1 MMQLD
6 ALILYNADG
15 DVRQIRFRSGQLNI
29 ISGESGT
36 GKSSIIGILRFL
48 LGGDSPHVPLGPIQ
62 DTVAW
67 YGLLAHV
74 GNTQF
79 FIGRPAPPH
88 GVTTSQV
95 MLLIGESDVPEL
107 GALKSNAN
115 TADLVGYLG
124 GLIGIEETLHVPA
137 EGRTRR
143 ALAASFRHSLYYN
156 FQGQGEVANP
166 DLLFHHQNRDFQK
179 QTIRDTLPYFLGA
192 QSPDAL
198 RKREQLTELRRDI
211 RRKETRLAEARSWR
225 ELGVGRASGL
235 IADARASGLISAGTT
250 PADAGQAIDL
260 LNAVLEAPESLVN
273 TDDVDRDA
281 ETETL
286 IARRGELRDS
296 LRDINDTLRGLDEF
310 ARVGTEYSAE
320 LNEHRV
326 RLASIGLIPDTRDE
340 AATCPVCKSTLTD
353 TSTHDAIGHSLG
365 RVARRI
371 ELAQR
376 DQPRIATART
386 ELLATRRQVR
396 ASLDDLDTSL
406 QELARADEIRATAQL
421 TWDQQ
426 SFVRGRIVQF
436 LETTTLESDDVIAAL
451 ERAVESLEDK
461 AAQLTEELD
470 PEALR
475 SAVDSLLNIVGRRM
489 TELAQSL
496 PLEHSEHGV
505 RIDPYRLTVVAD
517 TLQGPAY
524 MDAGAIGSGMSWV
537 GYHLTAY
544 LALHDYFIN
553 TNRPVPRFIVLD
565 QPSQAFFPRDRE
577 SGGDLDELS
586 DADRDNTRNLYRMMF
601 DVVTQLD
608 GQLQIIAFDH
618 ADFAGE
624 WFQDSIVETWRD
636 GTALIPREWCESAQL
651 PQQALPGSTEAIT
664 SEADA

>member
-1 MMQLD
+1 MQLD

-15 DVRQIRFRSGQLNI
+15 DIRQIRFRSGQLNI

-74 GNTQF
+74 GNTHF
-79 FIGRPAPPH
+79 FVGRPAPAH

-95 MLLIGESDVPEL
+95 MLSIGESDVPGL
-107 GALKSNAN
+107 TALKPNAN
-115 TADLVGYLG
+115 TADLVDYLG
-124 GLIGIEETLHVPA
+124 GLIGIEENLHVPA
-137 EGRTRR
+137 ERRTRR
-143 ALAASFRHSLYYN
+143 ALAANFRHSLYYN

-179 QTIRDTLPYFLGA
+179 QAIRDTFPYFLGA

-198 RKREQLTELRRDI
+198 RKREQLSELRRDI
-211 RRKETRLAEARSWR
+211 RRQEMRLSEARSTR
-225 ELGVGRASGL
+225 EFGVGRASGL
-235 IADARASGLISAGTT
+235 IADARASGLLSAGTT
-250 PADAGQAIDL
+250 PADAGEAIDL
-260 LNAVLEAPESLVN
+260 LTAVLDTQEPLVQA
-273 TDDVDRDA
+273 DDVDRDV
-281 ETETL
+281 EMETL
-286 IARRGELRDS
+286 IARRVELRGA
-296 LRDINDTLRGLDEF
+296 LRDINDKLRGLDEF

-326 RLASIGLIPDTRDE
+326 RLASIGLIPDATDE
-340 AATCPVCKSTLTD
+340 TATCPVCQSALID

-386 ELLATRRQVR
+386 ELLLAHTQVR
-396 ASLDDLDTSL
+396 AELNDLGTSLD
-406 QELARADEIRATAQL
+406 ELARTDDIRAIAQL

-426 SFVRGRIVQF
+426 SFVRGRITQY
-436 LETTTLESDDVIAAL
+436 LETTTLESDDTIAAL
-451 ERAVESLEDK
+451 ERAVESLENK
-461 AAQLTEELD
+461 AAHLAEELD

-475 SAVDSLLNIVGRRM
+475 SALDSLLNIVGRRM
-489 TELAQSL
+489 TALAQSL

-517 TLQGPAY
+517 TFQGPAY

-544 LALHDYFIN
+544 LALHDYFIEA
-553 TNRPVPRFIVLD
+553 NRPVPRFIVLD

-577 SGGDLDELS
+577 SGGDLAELS
-586 DADRDNTRNLYRMMF
+586 DTDRDNTRNLYRMMF
-601 DVVTQLD
+601 DAATQFD

-618 ADFAGE
+618 ADFADD
-624 WFQDSIVETWRD
+624 WFQDSIIETWRD
-636 GTALIPREWCESAQL
+636 GTALIPRGWYESAQR
-651 PQQALPGSTEAIT
+651 PQPALPASSDATA
-664 SEADA
+664 SDADS

>member
-15 DVRQIRFRSGQLNI
+15 DIRQIRFRSGQLNI

-48 LGGDSPHVPLGPIQ
+48 LGGDSPYVPLGPIQ

-74 GNTQF
+74 GDTQF

-95 MLLIGESDVPEL
+95 MLSIGESSIPEL
-107 GALKSNAN
+107 AALESNAN
-115 TADLVGYLG
+115 TADLVDYLG
-124 GLIGIEETLHVPA
+124 GLIGIEENLHVPA

-143 ALAASFRHSLYYN
+143 ALAANFRHSLYYN

-179 QTIRDTLPYFLGA
+179 QAIRDTFPYFLGA

-198 RKREQLTELRRDI
+198 RKREQLSELRRDI
-211 RRKETRLAEARSWR
+211 RRQEIRLAEARSTR

-235 IADARASGLISAGTT
+235 IADARASGLLSVATT
-250 PADAGQAIDL
+250 PADAGEAIDL
-260 LNAVLEAPESLVN
+260 LTAVVETQESLVN

-286 IARRGELRDS
+286 IARRGELRGA
-296 LRDINDTLRGLDEF
+296 LRDINDKLRGLDEF

-326 RLASIGLIPDTRDE
+326 RLASIGLIPDTTDE
-340 AATCPVCKSTLTD
+340 AATCPVCQSVLTD

-376 DQPRIATART
+376 DQPRITTART
-386 ELLATRRQVR
+386 ELLHARSQVR
-396 ASLDDLDTSL
+396 ADLSDLDTSL
-406 QELARADEIRATAQL
+406 NELARTDDIRAAAQL

-426 SFVRGRIVQF
+426 SFVRGRIAQY
-436 LETTTLESDDVIAAL
+436 LETTTLESDDAIEAL

-489 TELAQSL
+489 TALAQSL

-544 LALHDYFIN
+544 LALHDYFIDA
-553 TNRPVPRFIVLD
+553 NRPVPRFIVLD

-577 SGGDLDELS
+577 SGGDLAELS
-586 DADRDNTRNLYRMMF
+586 DTDRDNTRNLYRMMF

-618 ADFAGE
+618 ADFADE
-624 WFQDSIVETWRD
+624 WFQASIIETWRD
-636 GTALIPREWCESAQL
+636 ETALIPRDWYQSPQQLRPELPASAEESASG
-651 PQQALPGSTEAIT
+651 AKA
-664 SEADA
+664 

>member
-1 MMQLD
+1 MQLD

-15 DVRQIRFRSGQLNI
+15 DIRQIRFRSGQLNI

-79 FIGRPAPPH
+79 FIGRPAPAH

-95 MLLIGESDVPEL
+95 MLSVGESDVPEL
-107 GALKSNAN
+107 AALESNAN
-115 TADLVGYLG
+115 TADLVDYLG
-124 GLIGIEETLHVPA
+124 GLIGIEENLHVPA

-143 ALAASFRHSLYYN
+143 ALAANFRHSLYYN

-179 QTIRDTLPYFLGA
+179 QAIRDTFPYFLGA

-198 RKREQLTELRRDI
+198 RKREQLSDLRRDI
-211 RRKETRLAEARSWR
+211 RRQETRLAEARSTR
-225 ELGVGRASGL
+225 ELGMGRAAGL
-235 IADARASGLISAGTT
+235 IADARASGLLPVDTT
-250 PADAGQAIDL
+250 PVDAGEAIDVL
-260 LNAVLEAPESLVN
+260 SALLEADQPPAHA
-273 TDDVDRDA
+273 DDVDRDA
-281 ETETL
+281 ETEAL
-286 IARRGELRDS
+286 IARRGELRGS
-296 LRDINDTLRGLDEF
+296 LRDINDKLRGLDEF

-326 RLASIGLIPDTRDE
+326 RLASIGLIPDTTDAE
-340 AATCPVCKSTLTD
+340 ATCPVCQTALTD

-386 ELLATRRQVR
+386 ELLQARGQVR
-396 ASLDDLDTSL
+396 ADLTDIETSL
-406 QELARADEIRATAQL
+406 EELARTDDIRATAQH

-426 SFVRGRIVQF
+426 SFVRGRIAQY
-436 LETTTLESDDVIAAL
+436 LETTTLESDDTIAAL
-451 ERAVESLEDK
+451 ERAVEALEDK
-461 AAQLTEELD
+461 AARLTDELD

-489 TELAQSL
+489 TALAQSL

-544 LALHDYFIN
+544 LALQDYFIDA
-553 TNRPVPRFIVLD
+553 NRPVPRFIVLD

-577 SGGDLDELS
+577 SGGDLAELS
-586 DADRDNTRNLYRMMF
+586 DTDRDNTRNLYRMMF

-618 ADFAGE
+618 ADFADE
-624 WFQDSIVETWRD
+624 WFQDSIIETWRD
-636 GTALIPREWCESAQL
+636 GTALIPRDWYKSAQR
-651 PQQALPGSTEAIT
+651 PQPALPASTEATT